1 MDVRIVIV
9 VAGLFSALVGC
20 IFLAPDLFG
29 FLKLPEG
36 FVSLGWE
43 RQVTALALMLIGALG
58 VLSEAMP
65 EKKRRRAASP
75 YALHAMDPEQADA
88 PLTLTPDAPEPV
100 PERDT
105 ALTPWLPEDFKPA
118 ND

>member
-1 MDVRIVIV
+1 MDVRVVIII
-9 VAGLFSALVGC
+9 AGLFSALVGC

-29 FLKLPEG
+29 FLKLPDG

-43 RQVTALALMLIGALG
+43 RQITALALMLIGALG
-58 VLSEAMP
+58 VLSETMP
-65 EKKRRRAASP
+65 EKKRRRSASP
-75 YALHAMDPEQADA
+75 YALHTMDPEPADA
-88 PLTLTPDAPEPV
+88 PLTLTADQPDPV

-105 ALTPWLPEDFKPA
+105 PAPWLAEDFKPA